1 MVSDKKNFSWLL
13 VALLAF
19 LFGIPASDY
28 VAVLTPGMERA
39 LVISWLLVV
48 GVWSLRG
55 FAVLFRVGLAL
66 AGLGVVLSA
75 IAAVTADELFRY
87 ASFGAL
93 FAFLLV
99 AMLCV
104 GRHVIFGDNVSVNR
118 LVGAVSL
125 YLLVG
130 VAWAIAY
137 TVTEM
142 AAPGSFRGLTA
153 AVNQGWNSDWLYF
166 SFVTM
171 STLGYGD
178 FAPVSPIARMLAY
191 LQAVFGLFYIAIL
204 VAGLVGAFISSR
216 LRNPAD

>member
-13 VALLAF
+13 VALLVF
-19 LFGIPASDY
+19 FVVMPVSEY
-28 VAVLTPGMERA
+28 VGSLTPAVERA

-66 AGLGVVLSA
+66 AGLGVLLNA
-75 IAAVTADELFRY
+75 IAVTTADELFHY
-87 ASFGAL
+87 AAFAAL

-99 AMLCV
+99 ATWCA
-104 GRHVIFGDNVSVNR
+104 GRHVIFASAISANR
-118 LVGAVSL
+118 LVGAVCL

-130 VAWAIAY
+130 VAWAVAY

-142 AAPGSFRGLTA
+142 LAPGSFNGLTA
-153 AVNQGWNSDWLYF
+153 TINQGWDSDWLYF

-178 FAPVSPIARMLAY
+178 FAPVSPIAKTLAY

-204 VAGLVGAFISSR
+204 VAGLVGAYISSG
-216 LRNPAD
+216 LKTQSD

>member
-1 MVSDKKNFSWLL
+1 MVPDKKNFSWLL

-19 LFGIPASDY
+19 LVGIPVFDY
-28 VAVLTPGMERA
+28 VGALTPGMERA
-39 LVISWLLVV
+39 VVISWLMIV

-55 FAVLFRVGLAL
+55 FAFLFRVGLAL
-66 AGLGVVLSA
+66 AGLGVLLSA
-75 IAAVTADELFRY
+75 IAGLTEDEIYHY
-87 ASFGAL
+87 ASFAAL

-99 AMLCV
+99 AIWCA
-104 GRHVIFGDNVSVNR
+104 GRHVIFGSIISFNR
-118 LVGAVSL
+118 LIGAVCL

-142 AAPGSFRGLTA
+142 IAPGSFNGLTA
-153 AVNQGWNSDWLYF
+153 EINQGWNSDWLYF

-178 FAPVSPIARMLAY
+178 FSPVSPIAKMLAY

-204 VAGLVGAFISSR
+204 VAGLVGAYISSR
-216 LRNPAD
+216 LKTPTD